1 MSLNRHRFVLVCQH
15 VLACA
20 VVGAVAVSSAGVV
33 DLDIVAPP
41 SHGQGEN
48 VVAGPVVPGVPA
60 PAPAALVASE
70 PVEPDVREVRLTG
83 TEAESG
89 AARKQ
94 AIEADGLARWTARAS
109 ETVAPQPESDA
120 SATTGVEEVTG
131 FGSVGV
137 TWEGDDEVEHDAIAV
152 EVRTLK
158 DGVWSRWQDMHY
170 DENHGPDPASSEEYR
185 AGTDPVVVGDVDDVQ
200 VRVTSDGGDLPSDMR
215 LAIIDPGKTVAPE
228 REKPAIDTARLESA
242 ATLSS
247 ASTGTLPVTP
257 TDPATP
263 SDPAAPAPATP
274 TDPAAPVPTDPAIVP
289 AATLTAPKPEIF
301 SRAQWG
307 ADERMRDKSSLRYGK
322 ITAGFVHH
330 TVNANNYSAAQVPAI
345 IRGIY
350 AYHTQSRGWSDIG
363 YNFLVDRFGRI
374 WEGRYGGVDKPVVGA
389 HTLNYNESSFAMS
402 AIGNFE
408 TAQPASVMVDAYG
421 RLFAW
426 KLALHGV
433 NAASTK
439 QVVNGRT
446 FKAINGHRD
455 AGSTACPGKYLYA
468 KLPEIRTLAASY
480 QTATSTP
487 QPPPP
492 SVKPTPLNTN
502 ISGSAWPDF
511 VVRDKATQ
519 QAFVVRTGGQVGFK
533 AGKRAASGF
542 GGVDKLVG
550 SWDLDGDGLADVLAR
565 DKKTGVTTF
574 YKGNGAGTVTAG
586 VSTKRFKDMTQL
598 VGVGDFDGDGKND
611 LVGKK
616 AKKQKLLL
624 FRGKGNGLFKK
635 TKVVA
640 NPWTYERV
648 IAAGDANG
656 DGNRD
661 LYGRDAD
668 GRLWLLRGDGAG
680 KLKTNAL
687 QMNGRWSNYSV
698 LAGFGDLDNDG
709 KPDLLARHK
718 TTKRTFVY
726 PGKGGRKGFGQRF
739 GGWSK
744 FAEMRQLMPAGELNG
759 PGVDLVAV
767 NPKGYLVQFANRQGR
782 PLEAVVATGATFADT
797 NLVLTVGDWNRDG
810 NADVI
815 TRGTDGNMYLR
826 AGNGA
831 DGFGAPVLAG
841 EGFGSIKSLRAVGDV
856 TGDGNPDLA
865 GKPAGASARIY
876 PGNGSTGF
884 GSSYPAKGPK
894 NLARVVASDQ
904 YDWALPLGDINGDK
918 RKDVLVR
925 ARKTGVLWLLPGL
938 GDGTVDKRQYVAS
951 GFKNFDLAG

>member
-33 DLDIVAPP
+33 DLDIVAPSP
-41 SHGQGEN
+41 GGES
-48 VVAGPVVPGVPA
+48 VAAGPAVPA

-70 PVEPDVREVRLTG
+70 PVEPDVREVRLTR
-83 TEAESG
+83 TKAESG

-94 AIEADGLARWTARAS
+94 AIEGDGLARWTARAS
-109 ETVAPQPESDA
+109 ETVAPQQQSDA
-120 SATTGVEEVTG
+120 SAATGVEEVTG

-137 TWEGDDEVEHDAIAV
+137 TWQGDDEVDSDAIEI

-158 DGVWSRWQDMHY
+158 DGVWSRWQDMHH
-170 DENHGPDPASSEEYR
+170 DEDHGPDPASFEDYR

-200 VRVTSDGGDLPSDMR
+200 VRVTSEDKLPADMR
-215 LAIIDPGKTVAPE
+215 LAIIDPGETVAPE

-247 ASTGTLPVTP
+247 ASTGTI
-257 TDPATP
+257 
-263 SDPAAPAPATP
+263 PATP
-274 TDPAAPVPTDPAIVP
+274 TDPAAPPPATPTDPAAPTDPANPVPTDPAIVP
-289 AATLTAPKPEIF
+289 AATLSAPKPEIF

-307 ADERMRDKSSLRYGK
+307 ADERMRDKGSLRYGK

-330 TVNANNYSAAQVPAI
+330 TVNANNYSAEQVPAI

-408 TAQPASVMVDAYG
+408 TAQPASVMLDAYG

-446 FKAINGHRD
+446 FQAINGHRD

-468 KLPEIRTLAASY
+468 KLPQIRTTAASY

-511 VVRDKATQ
+511 VARDKTTQ

-533 AGKRAASGF
+533 GAKRAAGGF
-542 GGVDKLVG
+542 GGVDKLIG
-550 SWDLDGDGLADVLAR
+550 SWDLDSDGLADVLAR

-574 YKGNGAGTVTAG
+574 YKGDGAGHVTA
-586 VSTKRFKDMTQL
+586 VATTKRFKDMVQL
-598 VGVGDFDGDGKND
+598 VGVGDVDRDGKND

-624 FRGKGNGLFKK
+624 FRGKGNGKFKK

-640 NPWTYERV
+640 NPWTYKRV
-648 IAAGDANG
+648 IAAGDV
-656 DGNRD
+656 NRD
-661 LYGRDAD
+661 GAADLYARDAA
-668 GRLWLLRGDGAG
+668 GKLWLFRGDGTG
-680 KLKTNAL
+680 TLKKNAHK
-687 QMNGRWSNYSV
+687 MNGSWSSYSV

-718 TTKRTFVY
+718 KTKRTFVF
-726 PGKGGRKGFGQRF
+726 PSKGGRKGFGQRF

-744 FAEMRQLMPAGELNG
+744 FAAMRQLTPVGELNG
-759 PGVDLVAV
+759 PGVDLAAV
-767 NPKGYLVQFANRQGR
+767 NSKGYLVQFANRQGR
-782 PLEAVVATGATFADT
+782 PLEAVVPTGATFADT
-797 NLVLTVGDWNRDG
+797 DLVLTVGDWNRDG

-815 TRGTDGNMYLR
+815 TRGTDGNLYLR

-841 EGFGSIKSLRAVGDV
+841 EGFGSIDNLRAVGDV

-876 PGNGSTGF
+876 PGNGGTGF

-894 NLARVVASDQ
+894 DLARVVASDQ
-904 YDWALPLGDINGDK
+904 YDWALPLGDVNGDK

-938 GDGTVDKRQYVAS
+938 KGGTFDKRQYVAS

>member
-41 SHGQGEN
+41 SSGQGES
-48 VVAGPVVPGVPA
+48 VVAGPAVPA

-70 PVEPDVREVRLTG
+70 PVEPDVREVRLTR
-83 TEAESG
+83 TKAES
-89 AARKQ
+89 ASARKQ
-94 AIEADGLARWTARAS
+94 AIEGDGLARWTARAS
-109 ETVAPQPESDA
+109 ETAAPQPESDA
-120 SATTGVEEVTG
+120 KATTGVEEVTG

-137 TWEGDDEVEHDAIAV
+137 TWEGDDEVGHDAIEV

-158 DGVWSRWQDMHY
+158 DGVWTRWQEMHY
-170 DENHGPDPASSEEYR
+170 DERHGPDPASSEDYR
-185 AGTDPVVVGDVDDVQ
+185 AGTDPVVVGAVDDVQ
-200 VRVTSDGGDLPSDMR
+200 VRVTSEDGDLPSDMR

-228 REKPAIDTARLESA
+228 RENPAIDTARLESA

-247 ASTGTLPVTP
+247 AQTGTLPAPTDPVAPEPVTP
-257 TDPATP
+257 TDPA
-263 SDPAAPAPATP
+263 APA
-274 TDPAAPVPTDPAIVP
+274 PTDPAIVP

-307 ADERMRDKSSLRYGK
+307 ADERMRDKKSLRYGK

-330 TVNANNYSAAQVPAI
+330 TVNANNYSAEQVPAI

-408 TAQPASVMVDAYG
+408 TVQPASVMVDAYG

-446 FKAINGHRD
+446 FQAINGHRD
-455 AGSTACPGKYLYA
+455 AGSTACPGKHLYA
-468 KLPEIRTLAASY
+468 KLPQIRTTAASY
-480 QTATSTP
+480 QTATSAP

-492 SVKPTPLNTN
+492 AVKPTPLNTN

-511 VVRDKATQ
+511 VARDSATQ

-533 AGKRAASGF
+533 GAKRAASGF
-542 GGVDKLVG
+542 GGVDKLIG

-565 DKKTGVTTF
+565 HKKSGVTTF
-574 YKGNGAGTVTAG
+574 YKGNGAGKVTAG
-586 VSTKRFKDMTQL
+586 ATTKRFKDMVQL
-598 VGVGDFDGDGKND
+598 VGVGDFDRDGKND

-624 FRGKGNGLFKK
+624 FRGKGNGKFKK

-648 IAAGDANG
+648 IAAGDV
-656 DGNRD
+656 NRD
-661 LYGRDAD
+661 GIADLYARDAD
-668 GRLWLLRGDGAG
+668 GKLWLLRGDGTG
-680 KLKTNAL
+680 KLKKNADK
-687 QMNGRWSNYSV
+687 MNGSWSSYSV
-698 LAGFGDLDNDG
+698 LGGYGDLDNDG

-718 TTKRTFVY
+718 KTKRTFVF

-744 FAEMRQLMPAGELNG
+744 FSAMRQLTPVGELNG
-759 PGVDLVAV
+759 PGVDLAAV
-767 NPKGYLVQFANRQGR
+767 NTKGYLVQFTNRQGR
-782 PLEAVVATGATFADT
+782 PLEAVVATGATFADS

-815 TRGTDGNMYLR
+815 TRGNDGNLYLR

-831 DGFGAPVLAG
+831 DGFAAPVLAAD
-841 EGFGSIKSLRAVGDV
+841 GFGSVNNLRAVGDV

-865 GKPAGASARIY
+865 GKPTGASARIY

-894 NLARVVASDQ
+894 NLARAVASDK

-938 GDGTVDKRQYVAS
+938 KGGTFDQRQYVAS